1 MSRLDDVMEM
11 EDDVSESSG
20 QSSNGD
26 RMASIME
33 DDYEPVDEPVNDPE
47 ETGIKDDPIP
57 SSEKPKEKE
66 KKEEKEDKEKK
77 GDKEDEEEKKK
88 EVKKEEVKPTDKKK
102 IKFKV
107 DGQEVEEE
115 VSEQDLINNYS
126 GQKAIQKRFL
136 EIDKSKKE
144 LAQKEENFQKEFN
157 YVKQEMQDVR
167 ASFSTVLEDFQ
178 KTGRVNGDPLEGIF
192 KLVDNLGLD
201 VKEYDKLL
209 FSHYIPEVARFLDMD
224 ESAREAFILKKEN
237 DWLKKEGDKIESER
251 KQNAEQRRKLEEE
264 NSLKRQNGIS
274 EESFAELKS
283 ELEGRF
289 NLQNLKTEQIIQW
302 SKERPSYNRA
312 EAIAE
317 KVPGVD
323 VVKIAKILIE
333 FPDTTD
339 DWMLEQ
345 LGYKQILEKKAS
357 EELKNKIPPKQSQKK
372 KSMDDEEDDE
382 LFKQFRRR

>member
-11 EDDVSESSG
+11 EDDSSESSG
-20 QSSNGD
+20 QASNGD
-26 RMASIME
+26 RMSSIME
-33 DDYEPVDEPVNDPE
+33 DDYEPVDEPAKDPE

-57 SSEKPKEKE
+57 SSDKPKEEKE
-66 KKEEKEDKEKK
+66 KKEKKEDK
-77 GDKEDEEEKKK
+77 DEEEEEDKKK
-88 EVKKEEVKPTDKKK
+88 EEKKEEPKPTDKKK

-107 DGQEVEEE
+107 DGQEIEEE

-144 LAQKEENFQKEFN
+144 LAQKEEGFQKDFN

-178 KTGRVNGDPLEGIF
+178 KTGRVNGNPLEGIF
-192 KLVDNLGLD
+192 NLVDNLGLD

-237 DWLKKEGDKIESER
+237 DWLRKGSDKIESQK

-274 EESFAELKS
+274 EESFNELKN

-289 NLQNLKTEQIIQW
+289 NLQNLNTEQIIQW
-302 SKERPSYNRA
+302 SKEKPAYTRA
-312 EAIAE
+312 EAIVE

-323 VVKIAKILIE
+323 VVKIAKILLE

-345 LGYKQILEKKAS
+345 LGYKQLLEKKAS
-357 EELKNKIPPKQSQKK
+357 EELKNKIPPKQLQKI
-372 KSMDDEEDDE
+372 KSVDDEDDE

>member
-11 EDDVSESSG
+11 EDNSSESSG
-20 QSSNGD
+20 PASNGD
-26 RMASIME
+26 RMSSIME
-33 DDYEPVDEPVNDPE
+33 DDYEPVDEPAKDPE
-47 ETGIKDDPIP
+47 ETEIKDDPIP
-57 SSEKPKEKE
+57 SSDKPKEEKE
-66 KKEEKEDKEKK
+66 KKEKKEDKEEEEDDKK
-77 GDKEDEEEKKK
+77 KEEKK
-88 EVKKEEVKPTDKKK
+88 EEPKPTDKKK
-102 IKFKV
+102 IKYKV

-115 VSEQDLINNYS
+115 VSEQDLINDYS

-167 ASFSTVLEDFQ
+167 ASFSTVIEDFQ
-178 KTGRVNGDPLEGIF
+178 KTGRVNGNPLEGIF
-192 KLVDNLGLD
+192 NLVDNLGLD

-224 ESAREAFILKKEN
+224 ESSREAFILKKEN
-237 DWLKKEGDKIESER
+237 DWLRKGSDKIESQK
-251 KQNAEQRRKLEEE
+251 KQNAEMKRKLEED

-274 EESFAELKS
+274 EESFAELKN

-289 NLQNLKTEQIIQW
+289 NLQNLTTEQVIQW
-302 SKERPSYNRA
+302 SKERPSYTRA

-323 VVKIAKILIE
+323 VVKIAKILLE

-345 LGYKQILEKKAS
+345 LGYKQLLEKKAS
-357 EELKNKIPPKQSQKK
+357 EELKSKIPPKQPQKK

>member
-11 EDDVSESSG
+11 EDDSSESSG
-20 QSSNGD
+20 PASNGD
-26 RMASIME
+26 RMSSIME
-33 DDYEPVDEPVNDPE
+33 DDYEPVDEPAKDPE
-47 ETGIKDDPIP
+47 ETEIKDDPIP
-57 SSEKPKEKE
+57 SSDKPKEEKE
-66 KKEEKEDKEKK
+66 KKEKKEDKEEEEDDKK
-77 GDKEDEEEKKK
+77 KEEKK
-88 EVKKEEVKPTDKKK
+88 EEPKPTDKKK
-102 IKFKV
+102 IKYKV

-115 VSEQDLINNYS
+115 VSEQDLINDYS

-167 ASFSTVLEDFQ
+167 ASFSTVIEDFQ
-178 KTGRVNGDPLEGIF
+178 KTGRVNGNPLEGIF
-192 KLVDNLGLD
+192 NLVDNLGLD

-224 ESAREAFILKKEN
+224 ESSREAFILKKEN
-237 DWLKKEGDKIESER
+237 DWLRKGSDKIESQK
-251 KQNAEQRRKLEEE
+251 KQNAEMKRKLEED

-274 EESFAELKS
+274 EESFAELKN

-289 NLQNLKTEQIIQW
+289 NLQNLTTEQVIQW
-302 SKERPSYNRA
+302 SKERPSYTRA

-323 VVKIAKILIE
+323 VVKIAKILLE

-345 LGYKQILEKKAS
+345 LGYKQLLEKKAS
-357 EELKNKIPPKQSQKK
+357 EELKSKIPPKQPQKK

>member
-11 EDDVSESSG
+11 EDNSSESSG
-20 QSSNGD
+20 PASNGD
-26 RMASIME
+26 RMSSIME
-33 DDYEPVDEPVNDPE
+33 DDYEPVDEPAKDPE
-47 ETGIKDDPIP
+47 ETEIKDDPIP
-57 SSEKPKEKE
+57 SSDKPKEEKE
-66 KKEEKEDKEKK
+66 KKEKKEDKEEEEEDDKK
-77 GDKEDEEEKKK
+77 KEEKK
-88 EVKKEEVKPTDKKK
+88 EEPKPTDKKK
-102 IKFKV
+102 IKYKV

-115 VSEQDLINNYS
+115 VSEQDLINDYS

-167 ASFSTVLEDFQ
+167 ASFSTVIEDFQ
-178 KTGRVNGDPLEGIF
+178 KTGRVNGNPLEGIF
-192 KLVDNLGLD
+192 NLVDNLGLD

-224 ESAREAFILKKEN
+224 ESSREAFILKKEN
-237 DWLKKEGDKIESER
+237 DWLRKGSDKIESQK
-251 KQNAEQRRKLEEE
+251 KQNAEMKRKLEED

-274 EESFAELKS
+274 EESFAELKN

-289 NLQNLKTEQIIQW
+289 NLQNLTTEQVIQW
-302 SKERPSYNRA
+302 SKERPSYTRA

-323 VVKIAKILIE
+323 VVKIAKILLE

-345 LGYKQILEKKAS
+345 LGYKQLLEKKAS
-357 EELKNKIPPKQSQKK
+357 EELKSKIPPKQPQKK

>member
-11 EDDVSESSG
+11 EDDSSESSG
-20 QSSNGD
+20 PASNGD
-26 RMASIME
+26 RMSSIME
-33 DDYEPVDEPVNDPE
+33 DDYEPVDEPAKDPE
-47 ETGIKDDPIP
+47 ETEIKDDPIP
-57 SSEKPKEKE
+57 SSDKPKEEKE
-66 KKEEKEDKEKK
+66 KKEKKEYKEEEEDDKKK
-77 GDKEDEEEKKK
+77 EEKK
-88 EVKKEEVKPTDKKK
+88 EEPKPTDKKK

-144 LAQKEENFQKEFN
+144 LAQKEDNFQKEFN

-167 ASFSTVLEDFQ
+167 ASFSTVLEDFK
-178 KTGRVNGDPLEGIF
+178 KTGRVNGNPLEGIF
-192 KLVDNLGLD
+192 NLVDNLGLD

-237 DWLKKEGDKIESER
+237 DWLRKGSDKIESQK
-251 KQNAEQRRKLEEE
+251 KQNAEMKRKLEED

-274 EESFAELKS
+274 EESFNELKS

-289 NLQNLKTEQIIQW
+289 NLQNLNTEQVIQW
-302 SKERPSYNRA
+302 SKERPSYTRA

-317 KVPGVD
+317 KVPGID

-345 LGYKQILEKKAS
+345 LGYKQLLEKKAS
-357 EELKNKIPPKQSQKK
+357 EELKSKIPPKQPQKK